1 VTFRRPHIFALAMLL
16 ATAPLLTCLPTP
28 AMTDADRG
36 LLWVSAA
43 IYVIGFFA
51 AYLLGPILTKMD
63 N

>member
-1 VTFRRPHIFALAMLL
+1 
-16 ATAPLLTCLPTP
+16 
-28 AMTDADRG
+28 MTDADRG